1 MHAFHHHD
9 GIVHHN
15 GNGQH
20 HGRKRQ
26 QVEREADH
34 VEQEEGTNQGYRDG
48 NGRNERAAEVLQE
61 EEHHDKHEDKRLDKR
76 LDHFVD
82 RGKEEVVYALG
93 HFDFHTFGQILPT
106 VFKQGFDVLYNL
118 CGVGAGNLHHDTRY
132 GTVSV
137 HAAGEGV
144 GAASQFHLGH
154 ILHPYHIAV
163 SRGTDNHVLK
173 VGCFAQAAF
182 VAQGILEGLV
192 FSLTDGTGSRFD
204 VLFRQNAG
212 NVRRHQVVF
221 RHFFGI
227 QPDTHGIVGTHHH
240 GVAHT
245 LDTLHLGDDVDF
257 GVVLDKVGRI
267 FIGHVH
273 DGENYQHG
281 ALAFLR
287 NHTDLGNF
295 RRQQALCLGH
305 TVLHVHR
312 SHIRVGALFE
322 SNVDGGVTG
331 VGG

>member
-9 GIVHHN
+9 GIVHHDS
-15 GNGQH
+15 NGQH

-26 QVEREADH
+26 QVERETND
-34 VEQEEGTNQGYRDG
+34 VEQEEGTNQGYWDG
-48 NGRNERAAEVLQE
+48 NCRDECAAEVLQE
-61 EEHHDKHEDKRLDKR
+61 EEHHNEHEDKRLDKR
-76 LDHFVD
+76 LDNFVD

-93 HFDFHTFGQILPT
+93 HFDFHAFGQILPA
-106 VFKQGFDVLYNL
+106 VFKQCFNVLNNL

-144 GAASQFHLGH
+144 GATSQFYLGH
-154 ILHPYHIAV
+154 ILHTDDVTV
-163 SRGTDNHVLK
+163 SRRTDNHVLK

-182 VAQGILEGLV
+182 VAQGILECLV
-192 FSLTDGTGSRFD
+192 FAFADGTGSSFD

-227 QPDTHGIVGTHHH
+227 QPDTHRVVGTHHH
-240 GVAHT
+240 GIAHT

-257 GVVLDKVGRI
+257 GVVLDEVRRV
-267 FIGHVH
+267 FICHVD
-273 DGENYQHG
+273 DGENNQHG
-281 ALAFLR
+281 ALAFLC

-295 RRQQALCLGH
+295 RRQQTLC
-305 TVLHVHR
+305 
-312 SHIRVGALFE
+312 F
-322 SNVDGGVTG
+322 
-331 VGG
+331 